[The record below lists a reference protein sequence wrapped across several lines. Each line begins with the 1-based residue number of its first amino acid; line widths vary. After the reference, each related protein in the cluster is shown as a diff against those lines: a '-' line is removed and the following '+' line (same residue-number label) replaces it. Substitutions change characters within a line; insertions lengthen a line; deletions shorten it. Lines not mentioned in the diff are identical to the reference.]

1 MEHKIGL
8 SHTEVLARRSQYG
21 INRLTSKEVRW
32 YHIAI
37 NQFRSS
43 FIYLLAV
50 AGLASFVLGEKIDG
64 IFILIF
70 ILTNA
75 VLGFWQEF
83 HSAKSLQDLKKYIT
97 EKTHVI
103 RNGKEEFI
111 DVVDLVVGDI
121 VELKAGDKIPAD
133 IKFLETRS
141 LMVDESI
148 LTGESL
154 PAAKSIDVIPSS
166 NNNLGFWGTLLV
178 SGSATGEVVAI
189 GNSTEVGKIA
199 KVTLETVSDSAFQR
213 EMKSFSSFILRLV
226 VISIVLVFVF
236 QFLIHGSDFRVI
248 EFVVFAIALSVGVIP
263 EALPLVIT
271 MALSR
276 GALQLAKKHVV
287 PKRLSA
293 IEDLGNIDILCTDKT
308 GTITENHLKVDN
320 IVEIKKDGTLRY
332 ALLASNSEDKID
344 TGQNSFDLAL
354 WEYASAA
361 LQAEVKKIKKIA
373 EMPFDPQRRRNCVSF
388 EEDGQCKLVVRGA
401 AEELVNLCAVFEDY
415 SKKEVLEKIK
425 SFGLEGK
432 RVIAIAIKDLDCN
445 LSAAEKIDLMREEKA
460 LNFVG
465 LVVFADPLKSTT
477 IKAVQEA
484 KDLGVQV
491 KIISGDSKEVTGS
504 IACKVGLIDS
514 PEKVITGSELEAL
527 GEAKHQAV
535 LEYHVFARVSPMQK
549 FDIINL
555 LKSNHFVGY
564 LGEGFNDLPA
574 LKTAHVALVVN
585 NASDIAK
592 DTADIILLNKSLE
605 VIIDGIREGRRIFV
619 NSFKYIKSTLAGNFG
634 NFYAMVVA
642 SFFIPF
648 LPMLPLQILL
658 LNFLTDFPMIA
669 IATDNVDVEELRK
682 PKGFQI
688 KEIVLICT
696 ILGLVSTVFDFAFFS
711 YFYRFGEQNLQT
723 MWFVGSVLTEFLLIF
738 SIRRQGFFL
747 RGATPSKLLIVL
759 TIFLIPLSL
768 ALPYI
773 GFSREIFSFKVQPT
787 SALLVGFALVLGYIT
802 TTETVKLLYYR
813 WSSGRN
819 K

>member
-1 MEHKIGL
+1 MEQTRGL
-8 SHTEVLARRSQYG
+8 SSAEVKERRVKYG
-21 INRLTSKEVRW
+21 QNRLTSKEVRW
-32 YHIAI
+32 YHLAI
-37 NQFRSS
+37 NQFKSS
-43 FIYLLAV
+43 FIYLLAI
-50 AGLASFVLGEKIDG
+50 AALASFVLGEKIDS
-64 IFILIF
+64 IFIVIF

-83 HSAKSLQDLKKYIT
+83 HSAKSLHDLKKYIT

-111 DVVDLVVGDI
+111 DVVDLVVGDR
-121 VELKAGDKIPAD
+121 VVLKAGDKIPAD
-133 IKFLETRS
+133 ITFLETRG

-148 LTGESL
+148 LTGESM
-154 PAAKSIDVIPSS
+154 PATKTAEP

-178 SGSATGEVVAI
+178 SGNATGIVVAT
-189 GNSTEVGKIA
+189 GNNTEVGKIT

-226 VISIVLVFVF
+226 VISIVAVFLF
-236 QFLIHGSDFRVI
+236 QLSLHGSTFHFI
-248 EFVVFAIALSVGVIP
+248 EFIVFAIALSVGVIP

-308 GTITENHLKVDN
+308 GTITENHLKVDS
-320 IVEIKKDGTLRY
+320 ILETKKDGTLRY
-332 ALLASNSEDKID
+332 ALIASSSEDKTE

-354 WEYASAA
+354 WKYASKN
-361 LQAEVKKIKKIA
+361 LQAEVKRVKILA
-373 EMPFDPQRRRNCVSF
+373 EMPFDPQRRRNCVLF
-388 EEDGQCKLVVRGA
+388 QEDQSCKLVVRGA
-401 AEELVNLCAVFEDY
+401 AEELINVCSEFEDY
-415 SKKEVLEKIK
+415 SKKEILENIK
-425 SFGLEGK
+425 SYGLEGK
-432 RVIAIAIKDLDCN
+432 RVIAIATKELTCKIGAVAAVDL
-445 LSAAEKIDLMREEKA
+445 AKEERHLK
-460 LNFVG
+460 FVG
-465 LVVFADPLKSTT
+465 LVVFIDPLKATT
-477 IKAVQEA
+477 MRAVKEA
-484 KDLGVQV
+484 KNLGVQV

-514 PEKVITGSELEAL
+514 AEKVITGSELEAL
-527 GEAKHQAV
+527 GEAQHQAV
-535 LEYHVFARVSPMQK
+535 LDYHVFARVSPMQK
-549 FDIINL
+549 FNIINL
-555 LKSNHFVGY
+555 LKSKHFVGY

-605 VIIDGIREGRRIFV
+605 VIIDGIKEGRRIFV
-619 NSFKYIKSTLAGNFG
+619 NSFKYIKTTLAGNFG
-634 NFYAMVVA
+634 NFYAMVLA

-648 LPMLPLQILL
+648 LPMLPLQILF

-669 IATDNVDVEELRK
+669 IATDNVDTEELRR

-723 MWFVGSVLTEFLLIF
+723 MWFIGSVLTEFLLIF
-738 SIRRQGFFL
+738 SVRRQGFFL
-747 RGATPSKLLIVL
+747 SGTRPSTLLIGL
-759 TIFLIPLSL
+759 TLLLIPFSL
-768 ALPYI
+768 ALPYLPI
-773 GFSREIFSFKVQPT
+773 ARNIFSFTVQPL
-787 SALLVGFALVLGYIT
+787 SSIIVALILVVAYIT
-802 TTETVKLLYYR
+802 TNEVVKLFYYR